1 MAIRV
6 KRRTRQ
12 PEEIPLASTSDIA
25 FLLIIFFLA
34 ASALLELRGVKVP
47 LPKKEAPPMQIQKK
61 DLFKIK
67 IDAEGAYIHEGK
79 ATPLSELMT
88 MVAEALRTNGDLVI
102 VVQPSPDAPIETVP
116 RILDELQ
123 KRNVQ
128 RISLSM
134 DKAGGR
140 R

>member
-1 MAIRV
+1 MAVQV

-34 ASALLELRGVKVP
+34 ASALLEMRGVKVP
-47 LPKKEAPPMQIQKK
+47 LPVKDAPPMQIQKK
-61 DLFKIK
+61 DLFKIR
-67 IDAEGAYIHEGK
+67 IDETGAFHHDGRAK
-79 ATPLSELMT
+79 PLGELMT
-88 MVAEALRTNGDLVI
+88 MVMEALRSNENLV
-102 VVQPSPDAPIETVP
+102 VVLQASQDAPVESVT

-123 KRNVQ
+123 KRKVI

-134 DKAGGR
+134 EKAGGR

>member
-1 MAIRV
+1 
-6 KRRTRQ
+6 
-12 PEEIPLASTSDIA
+12 
-25 FLLIIFFLA
+25 
-34 ASALLELRGVKVP
+34 
-47 LPKKEAPPMQIQKK
+47 MQIQKK

-79 ATPLSELMT
+79 AAPLSELMT
-88 MVAEALRTNGDLVI
+88 MVAEALRSNRDLV
-102 VVQPSPDAPIETVP
+102 VVLQPSPDAPVETVP